1 MKTLQRAHLLLLVAI
16 LSCLYA
22 ACNKQSIPVKSR
34 PDVLESVAPRSG
46 PSEPLSVLDKTF
58 DVKAAVTFSF
68 ELPAHSAQ
76 PHLHGVFQSFLG
88 KAHGPSNEAANI
100 DFVVMNEE
108 QQEDFAS
115 NRPSEALFSADDSH
129 SQAVNLDLPPTIT
142 QPVKYYLVFQNPR
155 GSKTHKVVQANFRVD
170 F

>member
-1 MKTLQRAHLLLLVAI
+1 MFKRASLLSAIALLI
-16 LSCLYA
+16 CSQF
-22 ACNKQSIPVKSR
+22 ACNKPEAPAKPK
-34 PDVLESVAPRSG
+34 PDVLESVAPRSS

-58 DVKAAVTFSF
+58 EVKTSASFSF

-76 PHLHGVFQSFLG
+76 PHLHGVFESFLG

-100 DFVVMNEE
+100 DFVIMNEE
-108 QQEDFAS
+108 QQTEFA
-115 NRPSEALFSADDSH
+115 NNHPSDSMFSVEESH
-129 SQAVNLDLPPTIT
+129 NQAVNLDLPPTIT
-142 QPVKYYLVFQNPR
+142 QPVKYFLIFQNPR